1 MQLESILT
9 NEMQLGNQLSLCV
22 AQNRRNDFSILLAM
36 LSKDALDF
44 SQFHLPQ
51 SEAQSFDNK
60 DTNLRLSLGAGV
72 EQKLAPEAFNMLIG
86 KNNAKVIQMDGLEQF
101 KLMNCLSPEPL
112 AIRDDLTHIDSQIID
127 NCELSV
133 RKRIQPNNIQLS
145 QNQMNAV
152 DFYNQLQ
159 EPQLYEPL
167 TLLQA

>member
-1 MQLESILT
+1 MQLENILT

-51 SEAQSFDNK
+51 SEPQSFDNK
-60 DTNLRLSLGAGV
+60 DADLRISLGAAV
-72 EQKLAPEAFNMLIG
+72 EQKLAPEEFNMRIG
-86 KNNAKVIQMDGLEQF
+86 EGNAKIVQQQGIEQF
-101 KLMNCLSPEPL
+101 KLINCLSPEPL
-112 AIRDDLTHIDSQIID
+112 AIRDDVTHIHSSIID

-133 RKRIQPNNIQLS
+133 RKRIQANDIQLS

-159 EPQLYEPL
+159 EPKLHEPL

>member
-1 MQLESILT
+1 MQLENILT
-9 NEMQLGNQLSLCV
+9 NEMQLGNQLPLCV

-51 SEAQSFDNK
+51 SDPQSFDNK
-60 DTNLRLSLGAGV
+60 DTNLRLLLGAAA
-72 EQKLAPEAFNMLIG
+72 EQKLAPSEYNMLIG
-86 KNNAKVIQMDGLEQF
+86 KENAKIIQNQGIDQF

-112 AIRDDLTHIDSQIID
+112 AIRDDLSHINSQIID

-133 RKRIQPNNIQLS
+133 RKRIQSNDIQLS

-159 EPQLYEPL
+159 EPKLYEPL

>member
-1 MQLESILT
+1 MQLENILT
-9 NEMQLGNQLSLCV
+9 HEMQLGNQLSLCV

-51 SEAQSFDNK
+51 SESDTIEYK
-60 DTNLRLSLGAGV
+60 DSDLRLSLGAGV
-72 EQKLAPEAFNMLIG
+72 EQRLAPEEFNILIG
-86 KNNAKVIQMDGLEQF
+86 ENNAEIVQNDSLNQF

-112 AIRDDLTHIDSQIID
+112 AIRNDLHHIESLILE

-133 RKRIQPNNIQLS
+133 RKRVQPKEIQLS

-152 DFYNQLQ
+152 DFYNQLN
-159 EPQLYEPL
+159 EPQLHEPL

>member
-1 MQLESILT
+1 MQLENILT

-22 AQNRRNDFSILLAM
+22 AENRRNDFSILLAM
-36 LSKDALDF
+36 LSQDALEF

-51 SEAQSFDNK
+51 SESQSFDTKN
-60 DTNLRLSLGAGV
+60 NALRVSLGVAV
-72 EQKLAPEAFNMLIG
+72 EQKLAPDEFNMLIG
-86 KNNAKVIQMDGLEQF
+86 EENAKIVQQQGIEQF

-112 AIRDDLTHIDSQIID
+112 AIRDDMHHIHSQIID

-133 RKRIQPNNIQLS
+133 RQRLQPKDVQLS

-152 DFYNQLQ
+152 DFYDQLQ
-159 EPQLYEPL
+159 EPKLYEPL

>member
-1 MQLESILT
+1 MQLEGILI

-22 AQNRRNDFSILLAM
+22 AQNRRNDFSILLSM

-51 SEAQSFDNK
+51 SEEKNLDNK

-72 EQKLAPEAFNMLIG
+72 AQKLAPEEFNMLIG
-86 KNNAKVIQMDGLEQF
+86 ESNAKIIQKHGLEQF
-101 KLMNCLSPEPL
+101 RLINCLSPEPL
-112 AIRDDLTHIDSQIID
+112 AIRDDLTHIHSQIID

-133 RKRIQPNNIQLS
+133 RKRIQPNDIQLS

-159 EPQLYEPL
+159 EPQLHEPL

>member
-1 MQLESILT
+1 MQLENILT
-9 NEMQLGNQLSLCV
+9 NEIQLGNQLSLCV
-22 AQNRRNDFSILLAM
+22 AQNRRSDFSILLAM

-51 SEAQSFDNK
+51 SDSQSFDKK
-60 DTNLRLSLGAGV
+60 DSNLRLSLGAAA
-72 EQKLAPEAFNMLIG
+72 EQKLAPLEYNMLIG
-86 KNNAKVIQMDGLEQF
+86 KENAKIIQKQGIEQF

-112 AIRDDLTHIDSQIID
+112 AIRDDMSHINSQIID

-133 RKRIQPNNIQLS
+133 RKRIQSNDIQLS

-159 EPQLYEPL
+159 EPKLHEPL